1 MLLAVSAVT
10 HYSLTM
16 NQLMWTVAITFVT
29 GLLFG
34 LHMERPRYMR

>member
-1 MLLAVSAVT
+1 MFLADSVI